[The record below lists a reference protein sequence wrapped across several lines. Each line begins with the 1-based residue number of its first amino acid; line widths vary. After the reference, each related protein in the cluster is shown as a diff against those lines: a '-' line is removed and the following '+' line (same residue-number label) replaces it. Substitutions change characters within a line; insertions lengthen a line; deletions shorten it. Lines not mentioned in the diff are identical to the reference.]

1 MDRKVMKAII
11 AGVIIL
17 VANVGIFVLGSDFT
31 TTFWIGYVYTMAAAL
46 LTVYV
51 EIFFVAKEEL
61 IFRYP
66 ISTVTFVYLAVQIV
80 SFIICTLLLWRF
92 PLFTFILDLCILAA
106 FIVMLMS
113 VLLHNSTTKEQ
124 QAVRAKDIVNFKYI
138 LDTMN
143 TVISKVTY
151 ADPNRKIL
159 IHAYDSL
166 ASGQARS
173 DVSVMDLEQQIL
185 SYIDQLDKAV
195 SENNAETIKAN
206 CDQIEYLAAERK
218 RRLSQ
223 RVPF

>member
-113 VLLHNSTTKEQ
+113 VLLHNSTTEEHKT
-124 QAVRAKDIVNFKYI
+124 VRAKDIVNFKYI

-143 TVISKVTY
+143 SVISKVTY

-159 IHAYDSL
+159 MHAYDSI
-166 ASGQARS
+166 ASGQAKS
-173 DVSVMDLEQQIL
+173 DISVMDLEQQMLTVIG
-185 SYIDQLDKAV
+185 QLDAAV
-195 SENNAETIKAN
+195 SAKDAGAVKTK
-206 CDQIEYLAAERK
+206 CDEIEYLAAERK